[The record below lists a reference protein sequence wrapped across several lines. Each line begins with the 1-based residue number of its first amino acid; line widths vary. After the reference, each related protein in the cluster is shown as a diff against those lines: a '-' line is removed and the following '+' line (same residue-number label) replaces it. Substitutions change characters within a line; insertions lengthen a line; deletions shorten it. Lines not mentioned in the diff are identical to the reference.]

1 MRAVNHLSD
10 ASRAAI
16 GTFCLAARSRS
27 DCEAMILWRAVAGFF
42 LALVIAGG
50 ARRARSLSPGGTA
63 AAVLLGTITVAAGWR
78 WGIILIAFFVSSSL
92 LSRLG
97 AVAKARRTDAI
108 TEKGGERDAVQVL
121 ANGGAFAA
129 AALLATILADDRWT
143 AIALGAIA
151 ASSSDTWATEIGTLL
166 GGRPRSILTWRALPA
181 GISGGVTVV
190 GFMAAALG
198 GAFIAFFVP
207 AFGWSTSLA
216 VATAAGG
223 FIGSTADSLLGAT
236 VQGRRWCDRCAA
248 TTERRIHPCGTE
260 TTPRGGFAWI
270 DNDVVNLLSSVVGG
284 LAALVLA

>member
-1 MRAVNHLSD
+1 MRADYHLSD
-10 ASRAAI
+10 APRAAI
-16 GTFCLAARSRS
+16 GTFCLAVRSRS
-27 DCEAMILWRAVAGFF
+27 DCVAMILWRAVAGFF

-50 ARRARSLSPGGTA
+50 ARKARSLSPGGTA
-63 AAVLLGTITVAAGWR
+63 AAVLLGTVAVAAGWR

-97 AVAKARRTDAI
+97 AVTKARRTDAI

-129 AALLATILADDRWT
+129 AALLATTFGDDRWT

-166 GGRPRSILTWRALPA
+166 GGRPRSILSWRALPA

-198 GAFIAFFVP
+198 GAFIASFVP
-207 AFGWSTSLA
+207 AFGWPMSLA
-216 VATAAGG
+216 VATAASG

-260 TTPRGGFAWI
+260 TTERGGLAWI
-270 DNDVVNLLSSVVGG
+270 DNDTVNLLSSVIGG
-284 LAALVLA
+284 LAALALA